1 MKISQ
6 ETIDV
11 LKNFS
16 EINQSIVIKEGNEI
30 KTISALKNILSKA
43 VVKESF
49 PKDFAIYD
57 LPTFIGFHSTMNVP
71 EFEFKDDCVIMED
84 KNGKGKYFYAE
95 PSLVVTPPEKEISMP
110 NSDTQFELKND
121 VLEDIMKKANVLK
134 LQDIG
139 LKSCPKSK
147 GLYLYATNKKS
158 DTSNDYSVKVGE
170 TDGEKFNII
179 FKKDN
184 LKIIP
189 GDYTV
194 TITNGISHFKYS
206 DTKYTLDYWIAL
218 ESDST
223 YKATNGNKPTS

>member
-1 MKISQ
+1 MDI
-6 ETIDV
+6 
-11 LKNFS
+11 LKNYS

-30 KTISALKNILSKA
+30 KTISALKNILSKT
-43 VVKESF
+43 VVKEHF

-57 LPTFIGFHSTMNVP
+57 LPTFIGFHSLMTEPDFSFN
-71 EFEFKDDCVIMED
+71 DDCVIMSD

-95 PSLVVTPPEKEISMP
+95 PSLVVTPPDKDINMP
-110 NSDTQFELKND
+110 ESDIQFELKNE

-134 LQDIG
+134 LADIG

-158 DTSNDYSVKVGE
+158 SSSNDYSVKVGE
-170 TDGEKFNII
+170 TDGDKFDII

-189 GDYTV
+189 GDYHV
-194 TITNGISHFKYS
+194 TITNGISHFKNQEH
-206 DTKYTLDYWIAL
+206 DLDYWISL
-218 ESDST
+218 EADSQ
-223 YKATNGNKPTS
+223 YKGD

>member
-6 ETIDV
+6 GTMDV
-11 LKNFS
+11 LKNYS

-57 LPTFIGFHSTMNVP
+57 LSTFIGFHSTMIQP
-71 EFEFKDDCVIMED
+71 DFEFKDDCVVLED

-95 PSLVVTPPEKEISMP
+95 PSLVVTPPEKGIDMP
-110 NSDTQFELKND
+110 ESNIKFELKNE
-121 VLEDIMKKANVLK
+121 VLEDILKKANVLK
-134 LQDIG
+134 LADIG

-147 GLYLYATNKKS
+147 SLYLYATNKKTDS
-158 DTSNDYSVKVGE
+158 SNDYSVKVGE
-170 TDGEKFNII
+170 SNGEDKFNII

-189 GDYTV
+189 GDYIV

-206 DTKYTLDYWIAL
+206 NDKYDLEYWIAL
-218 ESDST
+218 EADSK
-223 YKATNGNKPTS
+223 YKGE

>member
-6 ETIDV
+6 ATMDI

-43 VVKESF
+43 VVEENF

-57 LPTFIGFHSTMNVP
+57 LPTFIGFHSTMLQP
-71 EFEFKDDCVIMED
+71 DFDFKDDCVVLED

-95 PSLVVTPPEKEISMP
+95 PSLVVTPPEKGIEMP
-110 NSDTQFELKND
+110 NTDIQFDLKNN

-134 LQDIG
+134 LADIG
-139 LKSCPKSK
+139 LKSCQKSK
-147 GLYLYATNKKS
+147 GLYLYATNKKTN
-158 DTSNDYSVKVGE
+158 TSNDYSVKVGE
-170 TDGEKFNII
+170 SNGEDKFNII

-184 LKIIP
+184 LKIIQ
-189 GDYTV
+189 GDYIV

-206 DTKYTLDYWIAL
+206 DTKYDLNYWIAL
-218 ESDST
+218 ESDSQ
-223 YKATNGNKPTS
+223 YKTTTV